1 MSYTRTTP
9 PIYYPWGGAPMILTH
24 PFDCHPFDCHR
35 QASRQH
41 FFRAWMIAFVLLFI
55 VCVVFY
61 RISRSRSR
69 ARRHVVVFPVSEVV

>member
-1 MSYTRTTP
+1 MSYARTTP
-9 PIYYPWGGAPMILTH
+9 PIYYPWDGAPTILTDPADYH
-24 PFDCHPFDCHR
+24 YR
-35 QASRQH
+35 ATRQH

-61 RISRSRSR
+61 RISRKCCR